1 MTTKL
6 HVAVD
11 GLGMPVRFLVTP
23 GQAGD
28 VTHAQA
34 LIAGLP
40 AAHVLA
46 DRAYDADHFR
56 AAIDQA
62 GAKAAIPSSRSRA
75 RRIDHDP
82 VIYKERNLVER
93 FFNKAKHFRR
103 IATRYEQTAR
113 AYLSM
118 VQLVAAVIWS
128 R

>member
-1 MTTKL
+1 
-6 HVAVD
+6 
-11 GLGMPVRFLVTP
+11 MPVRFIVTP

-28 VTHAQA
+28 VTHAHA
-34 LIAGLP
+34 LIDGLP
-40 AAHVLA
+40 AGHVLA

-56 AAIDQA
+56 AAIENLGAQA
-62 GAKAAIPSSRSRA
+62 VIPSSRSRA
-75 RRIDHDP
+75 QRIDHDP
-82 VIYKERNLVER
+82 HIYKERNLVER

-103 IATRYEQTAR
+103 IATCYEQTAR

>member
-1 MTTKL
+1 
-6 HVAVD
+6 
-11 GLGMPVRFLVTP
+11 MPIRFIVTP
-23 GQAGD
+23 GQASD
-28 VTHAQA
+28 VTQAHA
-34 LIAGLP
+34 LIADLP
-40 AAHVLA
+40 ASHVLA

-56 AAIDQA
+56 SAIERT
-62 GAKAAIPSSRSRA
+62 GAEAVIPSSRSRA
-75 RRIDHDP
+75 QRINHDP
-82 VIYKERNLVER
+82 DIYKERNLVER

>member
-1 MTTKL
+1 
-6 HVAVD
+6 
-11 GLGMPVRFLVTP
+11 MPP
-23 GQAGD
+23 
-28 VTHAQA
+28 
-34 LIAGLP
+34 LP
-40 AAHVLA
+40 RRAASSAPLPSA
-46 DRAYDADHFR
+46 SSAPLPSAPPLPRRSLPRRSLPRRLFCADHFR

-118 VQLVAAVIWS
+118 IQLVAAAIWS

>member
-11 GLGMPVRFLVTP
+11 ALGNPVRFIVTP
-23 GQAGD
+23 GQDNDITQA
-28 VTHAQA
+28 HA

-40 AAHVLA
+40 ARHVLA
-46 DRAYDADHFR
+46 DKAYDADHFR
-56 AAIDQA
+56 SAIGKA
-62 GAKAAIPSSRSRA
+62 GATAVIPSNGSRAIPIR
-75 RRIDHDP
+75 HDKD
-82 VIYKERNLVER
+82 IYKERSAVEC
-93 FFNKAKHFRR
+93 FFSKAKHFRR

-113 AYLSM
+113 AYLSR